1 MSISVDCSWN
11 SWQSWSSCTESCG
24 GGTKQRTRTKNNA
37 ACGGAACTGNPFE
50 KTDCNNH
57 CCAGKSFLARNM
69 TKNCLSIS
77 ICLLQLTVLG
87 IAGNHGVVVLNLV
100 EVVPNKKPGPKIM
113 LFVEVQ
119 IVQAM
124 MLCKQIVTP
133 IVVLVNYLVLFFSKI
148 MYIGCFSN

>member
-1 MSISVDCSWN
+1 
-11 SWQSWSSCTESCG
+11 
-24 GGTKQRTRTKNNA
+24 
-37 ACGGAACTGNPFE
+37 
-50 KTDCNNH
+50 
-57 CCAGKSFLARNM
+57 M

-77 ICLLQLTVLG
+77 ICLFQLTVLG